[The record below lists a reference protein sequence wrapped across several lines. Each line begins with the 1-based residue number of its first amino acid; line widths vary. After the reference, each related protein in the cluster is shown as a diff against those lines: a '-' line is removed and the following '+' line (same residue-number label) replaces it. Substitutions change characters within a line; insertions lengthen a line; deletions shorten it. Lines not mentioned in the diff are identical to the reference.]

1 MSKIDKKTIDHLA
14 SLARFEITSKE
25 EKEGLLKD
33 FQNIID
39 YFDSL
44 SEVDVSGVDPII
56 GGSFHEDSH
65 RSDDSLKDRIK
76 NEDPS
81 KDFPE
86 TEDGYNK
93 VPKIFNK

>member
-14 SLARFEITSKE
+14 SLARFEISSKNE
-25 EKEGLLKD
+25 RDGLLSD

-44 SEVDVSGVDPII
+44 NKVDVSGVDPII
-56 GGSFHEDSH
+56 GGSFHEDSY

-76 NEDPS
+76 NEDSS

-86 TEDGYNK
+86 TENGYNK